1 MKVYEKAYEFKG
13 SAAAVLG
20 WVASARI
27 AKDDYRAMMEVVHV
41 EDGQA
46 IATDGRRIH
55 IAKLPMV
62 KEPDK
67 IEHPILPDGDY
78 QVLAETKKSIALG
91 RVESVGYPNWK
102 KVIPT
107 GEIERE
113 VDFYIRDKSK
123 INIMVAELIVQCG
136 APGAVNAEFLKSFI
150 GYSWVVKIRKTESE
164 YSFKAV
170 QFTSGDMTAYIM
182 PLYFQ

>member
-1 MKVYEKAYEFKG
+1 MKVYEKAYEFTDTAG
-13 SAAAVLG
+13 SVLKWVAAARSVK
-20 WVASARI
+20 VR
-27 AKDDYRAMMEVVHV
+27 RVNMECVHV

-46 IATDGRRIH
+46 IATDGKRIH
-55 IAKLPMV
+55 TAKLPAV
-62 KEPDK
+62 IDTDK
-67 IEHPILPDGDY
+67 TEKPILPDGDY
-78 QVLAETKKSIALG
+78 RVIAETRKSISLG
-91 RVESVGYPNWK
+91 LIEPVDYPNWK

-123 INIMVAELIVQCG
+123 INIRVAELIVQCG

>member
-41 EDGQA
+41 EDGRA

-55 IAKLPMV
+55 IAKLPTV
-62 KEPDK
+62 IDTDK
-67 IEHPILPDGDY
+67 TEKPILPDGDY
-78 QVLAETKKSIALG
+78 RVIAETKKSII
-91 RVESVGYPNWK
+91 VGLDVPVDFPSWK
-102 KVIPT
+102 AVIPS
-107 GEIERE
+107 GEIQKE

-123 INIMVAELIVQCG
+123 INIRVAELIVQCG

-164 YSFKAV
+164 YNFKAV

-182 PLYFQ
+182 PLCFQ